1 MPDKIVRNDFGQPKA
16 GPEDGLQGRSPHKIV
31 RNDFGQPKAGPHIE
45 IDGKSY
51 PVKAGENLL
60 QAILSLGLDLP
71 YFCWH
76 PAMGSVGACRQC
88 AVIQYQ
94 NADDSQGRLVMACMT
109 PVAEGMRI
117 SLQGDN
123 AKNFRAGILELL
135 MTNHP
140 HDCPVCEEGGE
151 CHLQDMTVMT
161 GHTFRQYRGLK
172 RTHRNQDLGP
182 FINHEMNRCIA
193 CYRCVRYYQDYC
205 GGDDLQVFA
214 SHNHV
219 YFGRHEDGALENEFS
234 GNLVEVCPTGV
245 FTDKTFSRHYS
256 RKWDLQTAPSICV
269 HCGIGCNTSPGERY
283 GSLRRIVNRYHGE
296 INGYFLCDR
305 GRFGYGF
312 VNGPARLRQ
321 ARSAEEGPLD
331 VNTAANRFTAAIR
344 DAQGIIGIGSPRA
357 SLEANFA
364 LRERVGA
371 ERFHAGIGD
380 AEYGCLRS
388 LLGIVRDFPVHLV
401 SLREAERADAVLVLG
416 EDPTQTAPRLA
427 LALRQAVRNRA
438 LAIAEGLGI
447 PRWQDAAVREA
458 AQAEKSPL
466 FVASPAPTRLDE
478 VAARICRAGPDAIAR
493 LGFAVAHG
501 ICPEAPAVSGLTP
514 EHEALAAEI
523 ADALAGA
530 ERPLIVSG
538 TGCLSEDVLR
548 AAGQIAAALAAKR
561 QGRPTGAH
569 FAVPECNSLG
579 LALMGMEGD
588 FPHPGPTQEP
598 IGIVG
603 GTSRGASA
611 EFSSAALRV
620 GSAALRVSSAA
631 LRVSAE
637 VDALGLSTLSAGAG
651 ERSGAHGAHPS
662 LPEGEG
668 ELAVTPLPFSLA
680 AAVQA
685 IERGEADTL
694 LILEND
700 LYRRADRTAIDALLD
715 RARQVIVIDHTL
727 HETAGRAHLALPAA
741 SFAETEGTL
750 VSSEGRAQ
758 RFFSAM
764 QPTGDS
770 RDAWRWLG
778 PWTHIDDLTHALAES
793 LPVFREITGCAPG
806 AAFRIA
812 GQKIPRQPHRYSGR
826 TAMLADVRIHEP
838 KQPED
843 TDSAL
848 AFSMEGAGQDHPPA
862 LNPFVWAPG
871 WNSNQSVGKFQDE
884 AGGHLRG
891 GDPGIRL
898 IGEGGG
904 TGLQWFAPPEAGT
917 SPPDA
922 LRLVPIPHIFG
933 SDETSMQ
940 SAAVA
945 ERAPHPYLAL
955 SPEDAER
962 LALAEGEE
970 VQLASDIWLPVKLL
984 PGLAAGIAGVP
995 AGLPDLPFL
1004 ETASRPWTP
1013 NKPGEDT
1020 P

>member
-1 MPDKIVRNDFGQPKA
+1 MPDKIVGNDFGP
-16 GPEDGLQGRSPHKIV
+16 
-31 RNDFGQPKAGPHIE
+31 PKAGPHIE

-51 PVKAGENLL
+51 PVKAGDNLL

-88 AVIQYQ
+88 GVIQFKDA
-94 NADDSQGRLVMACMT
+94 NDTQGRLVMACMT
-109 PVAEGMRI
+109 PVTDGLRI
-117 SLQGDN
+117 SLQGEN
-123 AKNFRAGILELL
+123 ARNFRAGILELL

-219 YFGRHEDGALENEFS
+219 YFGRHEDGALEDEFS

-305 GRFGYGF
+305 GRFGYDF
-312 VNGPARLRQ
+312 VNGSARLRH
-321 ARSAEEGPLD
+321 ARSTEDGPLD
-331 VNTAANRFTAAIR
+331 ARTAANRFTATLK
-344 DAQGIIGIGSPRA
+344 DARGVVGIGSPRA

-364 LRERVGA
+364 LRELVGA
-371 ERFHAGIGD
+371 ERFHTGIGD
-380 AEYGCLRS
+380 TEHGCLRT
-388 LLGIVRDFPVHLV
+388 LLGIAQDFPVHLV
-401 SLREAERADAVLVLG
+401 SLRESEQADAVLVLG
-416 EDPTQTAPRLA
+416 EDVTQTAPRLA
-427 LALRQAVRNRA
+427 LALRQAVRNQA
-438 LAIAEGLGI
+438 HAIAEGLGI
-447 PRWQDAAVREA
+447 QRWQDAAVREA

-466 FVASPAPTRLDE
+466 FVASPAPTRLDD
-478 VAARICRAGPDAIAR
+478 VAARTCRAGPKAIAR
-493 LGFAVAHG
+493 LGFAVAHR
-501 ICPEAPAVSGLTP
+501 ICPEAPAVAGLTP
-514 EHEALAAEI
+514 EHEALAAQI
-523 ADALAGA
+523 AEALTLA

-548 AAGQIAAALAAKR
+548 GAAQIAAALAAKR
-561 QGRPTGAH
+561 QGRPAGVQFT
-569 FAVPECNSLG
+569 VPECNSLG
-579 LALMGMEGD
+579 LAMMEA
-588 FPHPGPTQEP
+588 Q
-598 IGIVG
+598 
-603 GTSRGASA
+603 
-611 EFSSAALRV
+611 
-620 GSAALRVSSAA
+620 
-631 LRVSAE
+631 
-637 VDALGLSTLSAGAG
+637 
-651 ERSGAHGAHPS
+651 
-662 LPEGEG
+662 
-668 ELAVTPLPFSLA
+668 SLA
-680 AAVQA
+680 HAFQT
-685 IERGEADTL
+685 IESGVADTL
-694 LILEND
+694 VVLEND
-700 LYRRADRTAIDALLD
+700 LYRRADKTAVDALLD
-715 RARQVIVIDHTL
+715 RAKQVIVIDHTL
-727 HETAGRAHLALPAA
+727 HETAERADLALPAA

-778 PWTHIDDLTHALAES
+778 PWTRIDALTEALAES
-793 LPVFREITGCAPG
+793 LLVFREITACAPG
-806 AAFRIA
+806 AAFRIK

-848 AFSMEGAGQDHPPA
+848 AFSMEGSAQDHPPA

-871 WNSNQSVGKFQDE
+871 WNSNQAVGKFQDE
-884 AGGHLRG
+884 VGSHLRG

-898 IGEGGG
+898 IGDGGVADSR
-904 TGLQWFAPPEAGT
+904 WFAPPEAEAT
-917 SPPDA
+917 PSDA
-922 LRLVPIPHIFG
+922 LRLVPLHHIFG
-933 SDETSMQ
+933 SDETSMR

-945 ERAPHPYLAL
+945 ERAPHPYVAL
-955 SPEDAER
+955 NPEDATR
-962 LALAEGEE
+962 LGLAEGEE
-970 VQLASDIWLPVKLL
+970 AELAADIWLPVKLL

-1004 ETASRPWTP
+1004 KTASRPWTP